1 MFLAVELLLI
11 VRQIFYDRK
20 DYLRTLDATEHFDL
34 LFGSVKSTSFF
45 IKSVFKKLRLEKTD
59 DLSQLKRE

>member
-11 VRQIFYDRK
+11 VS
-20 DYLRTLDATEHFDL
+20 DATEHFDL

-45 IKSVFKKLRLEKTD
+45 IKSVFKKLRLEKSD